1 MGTIVDSE
9 KLEIEMGLQIYKIID
24 YKRHIREILD
34 RYQATKPEDIKRKI
48 ESGLIEAHPAYE
60 DYLDAVSYRLE
71 INHLLQKL
79 EKQLAKL
86 KEPG

>member
-1 MGTIVDSE
+1 MS
-9 KLEIEMGLQIYKIID
+9 LQIHRIVD
-24 YKRHIREILD
+24 YKRRIREILD
-34 RYQATKPEDIKRKI
+34 RYQVAEPEDIKRKI